1 MIRENLPIK
10 LNNARAWRT
19 YLGGKLLDQLHGRKE
34 GTDAHFPEEWIMSVV
49 SARNVGREHMKDE
62 GLSILENDE
71 NLSLKSIIEANP
83 AAFLGEQHAL
93 KYDNQMGV
101 LVKIIDAAER
111 LTVQVHPD
119 RIMAKDLFQS
129 TYGKTECWY
138 ILGGRDI
145 DGNVPC
151 IYLGFKKGVTK
162 EQWKKLFDEQDISGM
177 LNALN
182 KFEVREGEVILIEG
196 GTPHAIGGGCFLV
209 EIQEPTDYTIRV
221 EKTTPSG
228 FQIDDYMC
236 HQGLGF
242 EKMMDCFNY
251 DTYTEEEV
259 REKWFISGNIIDIQE
274 GGTTTSLIGY
284 DSTEYFKMN
293 QIEVSTELILNL
305 DNVFSGLYILEGE
318 GEMISN
324 GVSQKIRKG
333 NQFFIPAPTGKIEF
347 INKGNKQLKVMQFF
361 GPKL

>member
-1 MIRENLPIK
+1 
-10 LNNARAWRT
+10 
-19 YLGGKLLDQLHGRKE
+19 
-34 GTDAHFPEEWIMSVV
+34 
-49 SARNVGREHMKDE
+49 
-62 GLSILENDE
+62 
-71 NLSLKSIIEANP
+71 
-83 AAFLGEQHAL
+83 
-93 KYDNQMGV
+93 MGV

-119 RIMAKDLFQS
+119 RKIAKDLFKS
-129 TYGKTECWY
+129 AYGKTECWY

-151 IYLGFKKGVTK
+151 VYLGFKKGVTK
-162 EQWKKLFDEQDISGM
+162 EQWKNLFEEQDIPSM

-182 KFEVREGEVILIEG
+182 KFEVQKGQVILIEG

-228 FQIDDYMC
+228 FLIDDYMC

-242 EKMMDCFNY
+242 EKMLDCFNY

-259 REKWFISGNIIDIQE
+259 RKKWYISGNIIDIQE
-274 GGTTTSLIGY
+274 GGTVTSLIGY
-284 DSTEYFKMN
+284 DNSEYFKMN
-293 QIEVSTELILNL
+293 QIEVNSKVILNL
-305 DNVFSGLYILEGE
+305 DKVFSGLYILDSE

-324 GVSQKIRKG
+324 GVIKEIQKG
-333 NQFFIPAPTGKIEF
+333 EQFFIPAPTDKIEF
-347 INKGNKQLKVMQFF
+347 INKSNKPLKVIQFF